1 MDSLTAALFG
11 EALALVSGGVAIVR
25 PAPSA
30 AASTIL
36 RTDFFFFVSALVI
49 VLFNF
54 GSEIIVDPPVLLYS
68 AALKASGVPRNG
80 ITQLA

>member
-36 RTDFFFFVSALVI
+36 RTDSFFVSALVI